1 MTKKD
6 ILDWVGHALGERKQM
21 HWNDGMEGPIKCKSD
36 LTSLSLSLIEFHSI
50 LIDRKN
56 LHVQVSI
63 TNLYQPKY
71 AIRRSHTS
79 ITRLASLTHTYPLV
93 GIHDLVKLFCN
104 MGHISWSSLLKFFF
118 NIFSCSCVKSILC
131 SVHHKVELSTS
142 YAMFV
147 RLSID

>member
-1 MTKKD
+1 
-6 ILDWVGHALGERKQM
+6 M

-71 AIRRSHTS
+71 AILHPTPPSHGW
-79 ITRLASLTHTYPLV
+79 LV
-93 GIHDLVKLFCN
+93 
-104 MGHISWSSLLKFFF
+104 
-118 NIFSCSCVKSILC
+118 
-131 SVHHKVELSTS
+131 
-142 YAMFV
+142 
-147 RLSID
+147 